1 MDTNEFLKHARRAL
15 CDIAEYYEDMPDKAP
30 HSTVKPGY
38 LYRLLP
44 LEAPEEPESFDA
56 IHNDMETKIVPGIT
70 HWQSGN
76 FFGWYPAS
84 NSFPA
89 MLGDMY
95 SSMFSVLGF
104 NWICSP
110 AATELE
116 TVVTD
121 WLGKLIGLDK
131 RFRAIND
138 DGTECDGGGI
148 IQETA
153 SDAILLSMI
162 GGRQRVLERLRAEGA
177 SDDDIARA
185 RTKLVAYF
193 SDQTH
198 SCGEKAT
205 MVIGC
210 KVHTIESDRGLRL
223 TADALR
229 AAVAADKAAGLI
241 PFFVCGT
248 FGTTNT
254 AAIDDLSGIAE
265 IAADENMWY
274 HVDAA
279 YAGA

>member
-95 SSMFSVLGF
+95 SSMFSVPGF

-116 TVVTD
+116 TV
-121 WLGKLIGLDK
+121 
-131 RFRAIND
+131 
-138 DGTECDGGGI
+138 
-148 IQETA
+148 
-153 SDAILLSMI
+153 
-162 GGRQRVLERLRAEGA
+162 
-177 SDDDIARA
+177 
-185 RTKLVAYF
+185 
-193 SDQTH
+193 
-198 SCGEKAT
+198 
-205 MVIGC
+205 
-210 KVHTIESDRGLRL
+210 
-223 TADALR
+223 
-229 AAVAADKAAGLI
+229 
-241 PFFVCGT
+241 
-248 FGTTNT
+248 
-254 AAIDDLSGIAE
+254 
-265 IAADENMWY
+265 
-274 HVDAA
+274 
-279 YAGA
+279 